1 LASAVT
7 PEVGETVIFGAEGF
21 ARVEA
26 VGEKVVLGQ
35 SALFVELFV
44 FDANMRVSVPLTR
57 AYERGMRVVSS
68 PEELDAAL
76 EAIVGRRYQAIAW
89 NRDGRLVKERYA
101 EGDLE
106 AIVDTIGNLLE
117 VAAQKRLNDAQ
128 RTLLDRARRA
138 LSLEIASAFGIDEEE
153 ATQRVDAVL
162 DEATAAHA

>member
-1 LASAVT
+1 VT

-35 SALFVELFV
+35 SALFIELFV

-76 EAIVGRRYQAIAW
+76 EAIVARRYLQIAW

-138 LSLEIASAFGIDEEE
+138 LSLEIAAAFGIDEEE